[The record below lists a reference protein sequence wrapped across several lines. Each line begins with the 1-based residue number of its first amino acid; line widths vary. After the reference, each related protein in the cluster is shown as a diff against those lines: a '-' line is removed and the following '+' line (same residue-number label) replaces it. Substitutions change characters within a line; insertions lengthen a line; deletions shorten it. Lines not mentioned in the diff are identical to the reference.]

1 MGQETS
7 ASATSLTGP
16 GAASND
22 ASVVRGIRSLLVTV
36 VVAAVVCSLLLTTN
50 RFQCYTET
58 DLCVELKMSASPV
71 LYLGFAVIVFVA
83 LDRIIRRNLDPFEAS
98 RVLDRARM
106 VVMFVA
112 VGAIVIAQVWFWA
125 IPVGDF
131 GARGVNV
138 ISPFLFGIINVTT
151 TPAG

>member
-58 DLCVELKMSASPV
+58 DLGVELKMSASPV